1 MHKKAK
7 YYYHD
12 RIIQRRFK
20 NKKNREYKLFVK
32 SLEQK
37 IKLILTKFVY
47 QMITPEVLQNINNT
61 IMSNIFSNEWFYILN
76 RLPPKITSKL
86 KTYNLNNKP
95 VITIQIYQY
104 KFYENTYKLI
114 LDKDFVIDF

>member
-1 MHKKAK
+1 MYKKAK

-12 RIIQRRFK
+12 RIIQRRLK
-20 NKKNREYKLFVK
+20 NKKNREYKLFIK

-47 QMITPEVLQNINNT
+47 QMITPEILQNINNT
-61 IMSNIFSNEWFYILN
+61 IMSNIFNNEWFYILN